1 MPIKNKE
8 VFKMIVNP
16 ITLTPQISEIN
27 GVKPQEIENEAVISD
42 KVSISSKAREIQQER
57 IESRELAKRVM
68 STTPDIRISN
78 VSEAIERIKNNP
90 VSEEEVINTV
100 AQRMAKM
107 MGLG

>member
-1 MPIKNKE
+1 
-8 VFKMIVNP
+8 MIVTP

-42 KVSISSKAREIQQER
+42 KVSISSKAREIQQKR
-57 IESRELAKRVM
+57 IESKELAERIM
-68 STTPDIRISN
+68 STTPDIRTAK
-78 VSEAIERIKNNP
+78 VSEAIERINNNSVP
-90 VSEEEVINTV
+90 QEEVINTV

>member
-1 MPIKNKE
+1 
-8 VFKMIVNP
+8 MIVNP

-27 GVKPQEIENEAVISD
+27 GVKSQEIENDALLSD

-57 IESRELAKRVM
+57 IGVKELAKRVI
-68 STTPDIRISN
+68 SATPDIRTSN
-78 VSEAIERIKNNP
+78 VSEAIQRVKNQSVP
-90 VSEEEVINTV
+90 EEEVINTV